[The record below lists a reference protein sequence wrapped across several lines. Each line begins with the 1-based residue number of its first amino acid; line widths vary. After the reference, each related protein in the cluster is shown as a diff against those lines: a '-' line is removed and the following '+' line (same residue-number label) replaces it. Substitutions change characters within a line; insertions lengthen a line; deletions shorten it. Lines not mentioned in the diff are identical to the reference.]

1 MKMLHGGADGSTKDI
16 ISTDY
21 ELSSRSYAYVAADS
35 SVYLYGR
42 GTRSDGY
49 SPAWNGFFGQI
60 QGWSVGEKDYTG
72 QLYYPYG
79 TDSPEWKYFG
89 SVPYD
94 LGPTAI
100 PIADDGSTFL
110 VVPDR
115 STLHRAQT
123 PQGFDLQVI
132 RSAYDIGLQDPNF
145 QATDDCGIVLRY
157 RPDIPVRIV
166 MGEEQNM
173 KVTYQGDLPVLETY
187 L

>member
-123 PQGFDLQVI
+123 PQGFDLP
-132 RSAYDIGLQDPNF
+132 G
-145 QATDDCGIVLRY
+145 
-157 RPDIPVRIV
+157 RPARA
-166 MGEEQNM
+166 GN
-173 KVTYQGDLPVLETY
+173 LPVASKKVPIFCSVRFFSVFLHRDY
-187 L
+187 